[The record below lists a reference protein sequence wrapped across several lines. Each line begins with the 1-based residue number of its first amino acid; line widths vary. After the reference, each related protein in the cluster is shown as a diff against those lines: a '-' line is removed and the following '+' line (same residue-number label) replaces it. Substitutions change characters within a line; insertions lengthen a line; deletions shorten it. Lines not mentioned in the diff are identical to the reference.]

1 MALLSRA
8 ERRHFPDWDDPE
20 QCIFCRVEIDAER
33 CNGCKLCAL
42 VCPANVLELYG
53 EKGRKKARVKESVR
67 GCASCN
73 NCQAICESG
82 AIAVTRPYDFVGFY
96 RQLGRGE
103 FSMPRKF

>member
-1 MALLSRA
+1 MAVLSRA
-8 ERRHFPDWDDPE
+8 ERRHFPDWDDPT
-20 QCIFCRVEIDAER
+20 QCLFHRVAVDEALCD
-33 CNGCKLCAL
+33 GCKLCVV

-53 EKGRKKARVKESVR
+53 EKGERKARVKESFR

-73 NCQAICESG
+73 NCRAICESG
-82 AIAVTRPYDFVGFY
+82 AIAATRAYDFVGYY